1 MSHARS
7 LSPAGVL
14 LLRAYAQGVAWLGA
28 AVLLAAV
35 LWRPPA
41 GDGWLAALAA
51 AAAVA
56 ALRLGAVALSKFSY
70 VTMTVV
76 PVGALTL
83 LGEPAAAFLAAGV
96 GTLAGDVAR
105 GKPVM
110 AAWVNAGRE
119 VLAAVAAAGVFAAV
133 AAATEVDV
141 FGAAAGS
148 PAAFT
153 IAAIPAVVGY
163 FGAYFAFSR
172 GLFYFSLAFR
182 GKLTAGEWG
191 IILRYEVVS
200 AFLAVVGALA
210 LAAAF
215 AFFPHWLGR
224 IPILAFVGAAGMLAR
239 ALVVEAIAS
248 EELRK
253 VVAMEAVIAAGMP
266 LHESLQKIEEL
277 AGRLIEWR
285 WLHIYAFRGDELA
298 LIHPLVAEAD
308 GVEGGDPLRR
318 LALRDGQAVVVTD
331 LPKDGRARM
340 KGVRS
345 LVEQPLRYG
354 TITLGLLEVAHHRAG
369 VYTANE
375 CRLIDRFGRQVAL
388 ALQLDSLVKPMT
400 RSAREIEGEVK
411 ALGGRLTQL
420 RASGQGV
427 AAHAAEMQGRIA
439 EQGRRTALGL
449 EATEALAEAA
459 TEVARDARESA
470 QAGEGTGRLAAENRG
485 AIAEAIGRL
494 VELRDFVDAESRE
507 LGTLARASDRIS
519 GVVDTIREIAEQTN
533 LLALNAAIEASRA
546 GEHGRGFAV
555 VAEEVRKLA
564 DSSGE
569 AADQVREMVEA
580 VRAQVDLALERMAQ
594 GAARVAGVGDLSQA
608 ALASVDR
615 IVESVASSADVA
627 RRIAERA
634 SEQQA
639 RLGELRDEIAAV
651 SALAG
656 QSGDGAAG
664 VAEAA
669 RVQAETLEEIERAAA
684 ALGEV
689 SARLNIYIGRFNEMG

>member
-1 MSHARS
+1 
-7 LSPAGVL
+7 
-14 LLRAYAQGVAWLGA
+14 VAWLGA
-28 AVLLAAV
+28 AVLLAAF

-41 GDGWLAALAA
+41 SGGAWLAALAA
-51 AAAVA
+51 VAAVA
-56 ALRLGAVALSKFSY
+56 ALRLGAVSLSKFSY

-96 GTLAGDVAR
+96 GTLAGDALR

-141 FGAAAGS
+141 FGAPAGS
-148 PAAFT
+148 PAAFG
-153 IAAIPAVVGY
+153 IAAIPSVVGY
-163 FGAYFAFSR
+163 FVAYFAFSR

-182 GKLTAGEWG
+182 GKLSAAEWG

-285 WLHIYAFRGDELA
+285 WLHIYSLRGDDLA

-318 LALRDGQAVVVTD
+318 EALRSGEAVVVAD
-331 LPKDGRARM
+331 LPRDGRARM
-340 KGVRS
+340 QGVRS

-369 VYTANE
+369 VYSAAE

-519 GVVDTIREIAEQTN
+519 GVVYTIREIAEQTN